1 MLSASSLIYKTSKLH
16 SSCFLLALSHSINT
30 CFFSHSSQIH
40 KPCSFS
46 SIQQTRP
53 SNVLR
58 LSHPFEF
65 CFPVVVRKTSDPQ
78 AASSLSQVR
87 KHSSNCFICKI
98 LFSGFKFGFLFC
110 LGV

>member
-40 KPCSFS
+40 KPA
-46 SIQQTRP
+46 RP